1 MAKTGPPKASD
12 AIRLVLSMVPWII
25 DNPGS
30 TIDTIAERFGRD
42 PAQVLKTLE
51 TLSFVGV
58 PPYSPDALIEVQID
72 EDRVT
77 ILFADYFSKP
87 LQLSTGQALALLS
100 SADALRRIDGA
111 DKDGS
116 LNSALQKLADATGVT
131 PDRQLD
137 IQLGDAPAD
146 RLAQLRAAA
155 DSGDELTISYYNQS
169 KNETSSRT
177 IAPRRVRSAGGS
189 WYVDAYCRTAQDDR
203 SFRLDRILDLT
214 PASPGEQPV
223 PDAELSPAGT
233 VFRSSGAMPT
243 VTLRLGP
250 GQHWVKDSIPIVRMT
265 EIDDETIDVTLA
277 VASDAFLERLLLQLG
292 ASAEVVG
299 DGSDVTNELV
309 AAAAR
314 RVLEKYGD

>member
-1 MAKTGPPKASD
+1 MARTGPPKASD
-12 AIRLVLSMVPWII
+12 SIKLVLSMVPWII

-30 TIDTIAERFGRD
+30 TISTIAERFGRD
-42 PAQVLKTLE
+42 QAQVLKTLE

-111 DKDGS
+111 DQDGS
-116 LNSALQKLADATGVT
+116 LNSALQKLADATGVI

-137 IQLGDAPAD
+137 IQLGDAPSD
-146 RLAQLRAAA
+146 RLAQLRSAA
-155 DSGDELTISYYNQS
+155 DTGDELTISYYNQS

-189 WYVDAYCRTAQDDR
+189 WYVDAFCRTAEDDR
-203 SFRLDRILDLT
+203 SFRLDRILDMK
-214 PASPGEQPV
+214 PAAKGSDPIPEA
-223 PDAELSPAGT
+223 DLSPAGT

-250 GQHWVKDSIPIVRMT
+250 GQHWVKDSIPIMRMV
-265 EIDDETIDVTLA
+265 DVDAETIEVTLA
-277 VASDAFLERLLLQLG
+277 VASSAFLERLLLQLG
-292 ASAEVVG
+292 PTARVIG
-299 DGSDVTNELV
+299 DNAGSINDLA

-314 RVLEKYGD
+314 RVLENYAD